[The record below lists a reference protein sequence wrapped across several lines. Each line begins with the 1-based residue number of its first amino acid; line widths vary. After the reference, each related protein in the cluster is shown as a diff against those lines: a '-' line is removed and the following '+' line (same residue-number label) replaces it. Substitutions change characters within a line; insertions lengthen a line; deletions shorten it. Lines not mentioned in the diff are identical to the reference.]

1 MRLLAQAYKADGIP
15 GCLDE
20 VFRLTKPYMP
30 PYYLE
35 EQRGLAA
42 GSVRTPTPPS
52 CHTHL
57 SARPDNVG
65 HLSHWGPIFARGF
78 RRCSSSGSR

>member
-42 GSVRTPTPPS
+42 GSVRTPTPA
-52 CHTHL
+52 C
-57 SARPDNVG
+57 RPAI
-65 HLSHWGPIFARGF
+65 LTST
-78 RRCSSSGSR
+78 